1 MKKRL
6 PPLNWLRSF
15 EASARHLNFTQAAA
29 ELHMTQAA
37 IRQQIKGLEAQLGT
51 SLFKRL
57 PRGLKLTDAGQSYIP
72 GVRESIE
79 RLAMVTD
86 EVFGKERSR
95 TLTVK
100 VNLVFFN
107 TWLAPRLSSFREE
120 HPEIGLRFTSNNWVG
135 DLDKDADVEIRYG
148 KGMWPGYTSNRL
160 TWDSLFPV
168 CSPELV
174 GGDVSPENPPTKPKQ
189 LSDHTLLHVMG
200 YEEGWAFWLNQFG
213 YHSVD
218 PSQGIHFDSSITMM
232 EMAALGHGIMLG
244 RTCLV
249 TSLLESGR
257 LVAPF
262 EESIASSEA
271 FFLATPVNQYSHPD
285 VEAFRY
291 WLISQAGGDAVSAE

>member
-1 MKKRL
+1 
-6 PPLNWLRSF
+6 
-15 EASARHLNFTQAAA
+15 
-29 ELHMTQAA
+29 
-37 IRQQIKGLEAQLGT
+37 
-51 SLFKRL
+51 
-57 PRGLKLTDAGQSYIP
+57 
-72 GVRESIE
+72 
-79 RLAMVTD
+79 
-86 EVFGKERSR
+86 
-95 TLTVK
+95 
-100 VNLVFFN
+100 
-107 TWLAPRLSSFREE
+107 
-120 HPEIGLRFTSNNWVG
+120 LRFTSNNWVG

-148 KGMWPGYTSNRL
+148 KGIWPGYTSNRL

-249 TSLLESGR
+249 TNILESGR

-271 FFLATPVNQYSHPD
+271 FFLATPVDRYSHPD
-285 VEAFRY
+285 VETFRY
-291 WLISQAGGDAVSAE
+291 WLISQAEGDAVSAE